1 MIIIIA
7 FFLQITVAS
16 QCKVG
21 DVVIFSGPPKIDQK
35 LWPAHCIQE
44 SWGSNFHKD
53 LIVSYTQI
61 SHSNTGHTGV
71 MVM

>member
-61 SHSNTGHTGV
+61 SH
-71 MVM
+71 